1 MTVSEWKLANSI
13 LIDDSNYE
21 SLVETQELFSGAEI
35 VKGAKF
41 MDALL
46 DKEDTTGGGS
56 ITIYLLDSEIGDYII
71 TNDPEWND
79 ELPQSDQK
87 FSVKPKA

>member
-21 SLVETQELFSGAEI
+21 NLVETQELFSGAEI

-46 DKEDTTGGGS
+46 DEEDNTGGGFR
-56 ITIYLLDSEIGDYII
+56 TIYLLDSEIGDYTI
-71 TNDPEWND
+71 TNDPEWDD
-79 ELPQSDQK
+79 ELPHSEQK

>member
-21 SLVETQELFSGAEI
+21 NLVETQVLFSGAEI

-46 DKEDTTGGGS
+46 DEEDSTGGGQR
-56 ITIYLLDSEIGDYII
+56 TVYLLDTELDNYTI
-71 TNDPEWND
+71 TNDPEWDD
-79 ELPQSDQK
+79 ELSVSQQK
-87 FSVKPKA
+87 FTVIPKA

>member
-21 SLVETQELFSGAEI
+21 NLVETQELFSGAEI

-46 DKEDTTGGGS
+46 DEEDTTGGGS

-71 TNDPEWND
+71 TNDPEWNE